1 MRARKRVPPGRNS
14 STTVQ
19 SKPPPWPM
27 RLRRC
32 SLATTCPH
40 RRLRALAPRHGCA
53 SSASRTSSSLRALP
67 RQLAGCCAHWP
78 PQRLR
83 LYWTRRTSLHACSAC
98 APPRSFTTRRLVE
111 LVNDEHDGLF
121 GMRAAEV
128 LHDTPRSL
136 GLYTRLRGALARTLG
151 ISPDPALATIYTRL
165 VGTAPPRAR
174 SMAPIPTA
182 LRHTGP
188 FVGRKGDP
196 PAHGCGGH
204 LPGSSCEHPPRGLA
218 GAASKTEEWADE
230 RRSMSARGP
239 RQGPTGKVPRRSP
252 RHGKRPPGVADG
264 VGLRADHVVVTTPLL
279 RT

>member
-98 APPRSFTTRRLVE
+98 APPRSFTTPPGALGSIRAYGGHWLVPSASPPTQ
-111 LVNDEHDGLF
+111 LSPRSTLDWSAPHRHALGRWHPSQLPC
-121 GMRAAEV
+121 
-128 LHDTPRSL
+128 DTPAPSSAEKEIR
-136 GLYTRLRGALARTLG
+136 RRTDVVG
-151 ISPDPALATIYTRL
+151 IFPDRAVSIRL
-165 VGTAPPRAR
+165 VGSLAQRAR
-174 SMAPIPTA
+174 
-182 LRHTGP
+182 
-188 FVGRKGDP
+188 
-196 PAHGCGGH
+196 
-204 LPGSSCEHPPRGLA
+204 PR
-218 GAASKTEEWADE
+218 S
-230 RRSMSARGP
+230 
-239 RQGPTGKVPRRSP
+239 GPTSAAP
-252 RHGKRPPGVADG
+252 
-264 VGLRADHVVVTTPLL
+264 
-279 RT
+279 